1 MGGGASQSKQSSQQM
16 QDAAN
21 WAAGNGANLSGSVGN
36 NQSLNQSGS
45 SGVTNSGGQSQ
56 SGGSSYG
63 SSQGNSQGNSQSTQD
78 VWGGQSPYLNDA
90 YQNSQNQ
97 YGQAQNS
104 IDGMKGQV
112 QGQVGD
118 AFGTGNQAFNSLA
131 GGGAQGQMLDSY
143 GDNPYVDAMKGQVA
157 SDANLLKQQNLGALE
172 GRAAAA
178 GMGGSSGLRNQVQD
192 MQKNIDE
199 GAMDQM
205 NQIGLNSFSQSM
217 RDKMALSQGVDAN
230 VANAMGNTANMQ
242 GAAMNQFQP
251 GMMGMNLAGQ
261 YADQIGGPTVLGN
274 SSSNNSSANNSMN
287 GASNFSNSNNFS
299 NGINNS
305 FSNGMSNGTTMS
317 GGLGFNQN
325 FGAGQNTG
333 SGSSK
338 GKSVGVQFG

>member
-1 MGGGASQSKQSSQQM
+1 MGGGVSGSKQSSQQA

-21 WAAGNGANLSGSVGN
+21 WAAGNGANLSGSVGT

-45 SGVTNSGGQSQ
+45 SGVTNSGGESA

-63 SSQGNSQGNSQSTQD
+63 SSTGGSQGNSQSTQD
-78 VWGGQSPYLNDA
+78 VWGNQSPYLNDVYSNA
-90 YQNSQNQ
+90 QNQ
-97 YGQAQNS
+97 QSQAQNA
-104 IDGMKGQV
+104 IDGMQGQV

-143 GDNPYVDAMKGQVA
+143 GDNPYVDAMKSQVA

-230 VANAMGNTANMQ
+230 RSTAMGNTGNMQ
-242 GAAMNQFQP
+242 NAAMNQFNP
-251 GMMGMNLAGQ
+251 AMAGMGLAGQ
-261 YADQIGGPTVLGN
+261 YGQIVGGPTVLGN
-274 SSSNNSSANNSMN
+274 SNSNNTSFNNALNAANNF
-287 GASNFSNSNNFS
+287 ANSNNFS

-338 GKSVGVQFG
+338 GKSFGVAFG